1 MTIAAGTAGRPVAGT
16 YPEPVIP
23 GLLVL
28 LGCQLAGEFVVR
40 LLDVPVPGPVVGM
53 VLLLGLLQLRE
64 PAKDSGLV
72 TVCEGLLKHLQLL
85 FVPAGVGVVQYLS
98 LVGASA
104 VPLVVGLF
112 VSWFAALATTAAVAL
127 LLVRL
132 VRRRAAPA

>member
-1 MTIAAGTAGRPVAGT
+1 MAIDVEGDRAAPAPT
-16 YPEPVIP
+16 YPDPVIP

-53 VLLLGLLQLRE
+53 VLLLGLLQLRQ
-64 PAKDSGLV
+64 PAADSGLV
-72 TVCEGLLKHLQLL
+72 QVCEGLLKHLQLL

-98 LVGASA
+98 VIGASA
-104 VPLVVGLF
+104 VPLVVGLL

-127 LLVRL
+127 LLFKV
-132 VRRRAAPA
+132 VRRTASPA